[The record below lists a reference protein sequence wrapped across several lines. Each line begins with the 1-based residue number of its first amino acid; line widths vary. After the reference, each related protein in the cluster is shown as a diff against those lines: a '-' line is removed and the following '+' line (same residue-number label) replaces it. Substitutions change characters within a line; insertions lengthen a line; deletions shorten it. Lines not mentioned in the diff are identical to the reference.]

1 MEDLNLR
8 TGVVIPSTDLV
19 ERFETSGGPGGQH
32 ANKNETRVELSV
44 DLRTCG
50 GLTDDLRARVLGN
63 APDPI
68 VRVSIA
74 ESRSQWRNRK
84 IARDR
89 LASLLDEYLAPP
101 PKPRRATR
109 PSRGARERRIAEKK
123 HRAQTKRSRRR
134 PDAD

>member
-1 MEDLNLR
+1 MNDLTVR
-8 TGVVIPSTDLV
+8 PGIIIPAGDLV

-32 ANKNETRVELSV
+32 ANKNETRVELSL

-50 GLTDDLRARVLGN
+50 GLTDELRARVLEN
-63 APDPI
+63 APDPV

-74 ESRSQWRNRK
+74 ESRSQWRNRN

-89 LASLLDEYLAPP
+89 IAALLNEYLTPP
-101 PKPRRATR
+101 PAPRRPTR

-123 HRAQTKRSRRR
+123 QRAQTKRTRRR
-134 PDAD
+134 PEAD

>member
-1 MEDLNLR
+1 MDDLPVR
-8 TGVVIPSTDLV
+8 TGIVIPAAALV

-32 ANKNETRVELSV
+32 ANRNETRVELSV

-50 GLTDDLRARVLGN
+50 GLTDEQRTRALGN
-63 APDPI
+63 APDPV

-89 LASLLDEYLAPP
+89 IAALLNEYLAPP
-101 PKPRRATR
+101 PPPRRATR

-123 HRAQTKRSRRR
+123 QRAQTKRSRRR
-134 PDAD
+134 PDAE